1 MYQQANPF
9 LQHAINHGQSLIA
22 EMNKARS
29 LSQDIVSACDSA
41 MMSMNAGNTQ
51 NAINSVQSIRNMA
64 TQVAQSTQIFNQAI
78 NKRLDMSSYML
89 NHIQQKIG
97 ELSGAIQSLKA
108 STAHSQSMNW
118 GQYSNQYGHSSAHQM
133 MPGQFGSSMPQQ

>member
-1 MYQQANPF
+1 MFQQTNPF

-64 TQVAQSTQIFNQAI
+64 TQVAQSTQLFNQAI
-78 NKRLDMSSYML
+78 NERLDMSSYML

-108 STAHSQSMNW
+108 STAHCQSMNW
-118 GQYSNQYGHSSAHQM
+118 GQYPNQYGNSSAHQM